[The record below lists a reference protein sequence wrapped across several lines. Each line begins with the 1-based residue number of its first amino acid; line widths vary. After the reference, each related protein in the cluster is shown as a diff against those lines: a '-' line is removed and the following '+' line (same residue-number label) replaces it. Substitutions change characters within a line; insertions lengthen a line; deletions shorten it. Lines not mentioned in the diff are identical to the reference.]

1 MSDTLKIRLLTAR
14 AGPGF
19 SQRPGEEIVV
29 GAAEAGR
36 MIAAGQAEALDPD
49 PAPKPAP
56 KPARKKRET
65 ARAEPAAEIRAR
77 TRPAEGGAP

>member
-19 SQRPGEEIVV
+19 SQRPGQEIVV
-29 GAAEAGR
+29 GAAEAAR
-36 MIAAGQAEALDPD
+36 MIAAGQAEALAPDPAPA
-49 PAPKPAP
+49 PAPKPAA

-65 ARAEPAAEIRAR
+65 ARAKPVAETRAAEGP
-77 TRPAEGGAP
+77 TP